1 MDNRDPSVL
10 IVDDD
15 PGFRELVAVL
25 CRRLGYSCI
34 EAGTADEALTAAR
47 LARPDVV
54 LLDVMLGGTSGY
66 EVCRDLREEFGE
78 RLPIIF
84 LSGARTAS
92 SDRVAGLLLGADDYL
107 TKPVEPGEL
116 LARLQRAIAR
126 SSSVRRPA
134 NGAAAR
140 LTARER
146 DVLALLA
153 QGLDTEAISER
164 LYISP
169 KTVGTHV
176 QRILTKLDLHSRTAA
191 VAFAYREGLVDED
204 EEVSAHASPSGRAVP
219 V

>member
-1 MDNRDPSVL
+1 VDNRNPSIL

-15 PGFRELVAVL
+15 PGFREMVSVL
-25 CRRLGYSCI
+25 CGRLSYSCV
-34 EAGTADEALTAAR
+34 EAGSADEALGAAR
-47 LARPDVV
+47 LGRPDVV

-66 EVCRDLREEFGE
+66 EVCRELREEFGE

-116 LARLQRAIAR
+116 LARVQRAIAR
-126 SSSVRRPA
+126 SASDRRHV

-140 LTARER
+140 LTVREL
-146 DVLALLA
+146 DVLKLLA
-153 QGLDTEAISER
+153 EGLGTEAIAER
-164 LYISP
+164 LFISP

-176 QRILTKLDLHSRTAA
+176 QRILAKLDLHSRAAA
-191 VAFAYREGLVDED
+191 VAFAYREGLVE
-204 EEVSAHASPSGRAVP
+204 EEVSAHVSPDGLAVSI
-219 V
+219 